1 MRQILQTPTPKAL
14 YILVI
19 IFLGGCGMI
28 VTKQLLVR
36 DIRLSGFNKE
46 YIAVQNT
53 DVLAGPGKTE
63 VVDTLVVTHHGVAKA
78 NAVKLGNIKTTGNMP
93 YKSLFFEYN
102 SVFLV
107 WMSLISIM
115 IGISLALAPVI
126 IKSIKDLVRIFSIP
140 GAAVW
145 QSIAAVL
152 LLGGALV
159 YAQQNS
165 YMLQAFDIMDRFKI
179 LLYHPGALNI
189 VVLTS
194 LGVGL
199 IAITGKLIIN
209 YAVGKL
215 PERITGMSETE
226 QKKVGE
232 KFLLLRN
239 QLKFFLLVDAILIVF
254 SILTTDALRRSILT
268 EVTFS
273 IDIFPDNFVYLY
285 GLLFTFFLGLL
296 YMPIYYRLRY
306 KGATMLHDI
315 PQAELDGDKKTL
327 SAIFLIQETPMQS
340 LQVSL
345 AILAPV
351 LTSLAPNVLK
361 I

>member
-1 MRQILQTPTPKAL
+1 MIL
-14 YILVI
+14 
-19 IFLGGCGMI
+19 
-28 VTKQLLVR
+28 TKQLLMS

-46 YIAVQNT
+46 YLAVRSSDKSVAPEKN
-53 DVLAGPGKTE
+53 GI
-63 VVDTLVVTHHGVAKA
+63 VDTLVVTYHGAVNE
-78 NAVKLGNIKTTGNMP
+78 NAVKPGNIKTTGEIA

-126 IKSIKDLVRIFSIP
+126 IKSIKDLVRIFKIP
-140 GAAVW
+140 GVAVW
-145 QSIAAVL
+145 QSVTAVL
-152 LLGGALV
+152 LLGATIV

-165 YMLQAFDIMDRFKI
+165 YMLQAFAIMDKFKI

-189 VVLTS
+189 VVLIS

-199 IAITGKLIIN
+199 IAITGKLLVN
-209 YAVGKL
+209 YAVGRL
-215 PERITGMSETE
+215 PEQIADLTESE
-226 QKKVGE
+226 QKKIGE
-232 KFLLLRN
+232 KFSLLRN

-254 SILTTDALRRSILT
+254 SILTTDALRRSIAA
-268 EVTFS
+268 EITFS
-273 IDIFPDNFVYLY
+273 IEIFPANFVYLY

-306 KGATMLHDI
+306 KGATMLHNI
-315 PQAELDGDKKTL
+315 PQAELDGDKKSL

-351 LTSLAPNVLK
+351 LTSLAPNILK